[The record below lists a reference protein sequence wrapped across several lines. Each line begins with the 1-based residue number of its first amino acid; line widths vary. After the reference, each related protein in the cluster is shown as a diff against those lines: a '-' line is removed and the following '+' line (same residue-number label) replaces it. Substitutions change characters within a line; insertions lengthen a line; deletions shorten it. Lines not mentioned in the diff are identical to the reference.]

1 MHECPRF
8 PWPGSPPTRPCQGV
22 AMNNIRPSFLKTFL
36 AVAHSRNITRAATAV
51 HLAQSSVSDQIQHLE
66 SELGT
71 PLFMRAKTGLD
82 LTPAGEVFRQYAEEI
97 LALMDEARLAVDM
110 AAGQPARRMA
120 IGALETIAA
129 ARVPQWL
136 TTFQASHP
144 GVAVQLKVAGSG
156 ELLRLLE
163 GGAIDIALCFDK
175 GERDARLAQR
185 SLSTEALVLVAAP
198 GAQTA
203 RHFVATEKGCIYR
216 HLLDQSF
223 AQAGL
228 ARPQLAA
235 EVDSI
240 RAITRLVAAGAGLAL
255 LPRLAVADELAA
267 GTLVELPWPGPA
279 QATVSLIALWR
290 RRRVQPEALQAFL
303 ALAGSA
309 SSAGTPLTP
318 GGALLP
324 HGAPSLS

>member
-1 MHECPRF
+1 
-8 PWPGSPPTRPCQGV
+8 
-22 AMNNIRPSFLKTFL
+22 MNNIRPSFLKTFL
-36 AVAHSRNITRAATAV
+36 AVAHSRNITRAATEV
-51 HLAQSSVSDQIQHLE
+51 HLAQSSVSDQIQLLE

-71 PLFMRAKTGLD
+71 HLFTRARTGLE
-82 LTPAGEVFRQYAEEI
+82 LTPAGEVFQQYAEEI
-97 LALMDEARLAVDM
+97 LALMDEARLAMDL
-110 AAGQPARRMA
+110 AAGKPSRRLA

-163 GGAIDIALCFDK
+163 SGAIDIALCFDK

-198 GAQTA
+198 GAQAA
-203 RHFVATEKGCIYR
+203 RHYVATEVGCIYR

-223 AQAGL
+223 ADAGL

-267 GTLVELPWPGPA
+267 GTLAELPWPGPT
-279 QATVSLIALWR
+279 QATVSLVALWR
-290 RRRVQPEALQAFL
+290 RCRVQPQALQAFL
-303 ALAGSA
+303 ALADSGGA
-309 SSAGTPLTP
+309 QITP
-318 GGALLP
+318 GDALLP
-324 HGAPSLS
+324 HGAPSRS